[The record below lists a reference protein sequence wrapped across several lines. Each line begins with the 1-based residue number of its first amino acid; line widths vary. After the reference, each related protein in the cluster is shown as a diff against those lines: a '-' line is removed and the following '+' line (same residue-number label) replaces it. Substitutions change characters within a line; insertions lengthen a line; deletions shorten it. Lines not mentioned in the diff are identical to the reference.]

1 MIKGIGSKQR
11 RDETTQDR
19 EERQQKISEAVRTI
33 LSCIGEDPDREGLL
47 KTPDRYAKALLF
59 FTKGYEQNIRG
70 KKLCSQRRTKCMIA
84 HSLSQTLSMMPSLK
98 KVKYLLVLEQGIH
111 VLNRSR

>member
-1 MIKGIGSKQR
+1 MAKYAFPFFHVLQHPLLLCLYVPANASNKTIIGIGSKER

-19 EERQQKISEAVRTI
+19 EERQKKISEAVRTI

-70 KKLCSQRRTKCMIA
+70 NHHANSG
-84 HSLSQTLSMMPSLK
+84 
-98 KVKYLLVLEQGIH
+98 EQ
-111 VLNRSR
+111 NA